1 MMSPRTSNAKVP
13 NAYAVEAA
21 KVLELLAVD
30 AEQGLSAESAEA
42 LLVQYGPNELTEAPQ
57 VPNMAQI
64 SPAVRRLGGSDTN
77 RGGDYRRHPR

>member
-1 MMSPRTSNAKVP
+1 MMSPQTSNAKVP

-42 LLVQYGPNELTEAPQ
+42 LLVEYGPNELTEA
-57 VPNMAQI
+57 
-64 SPAVRRLGGSDTN
+64 RRCQHGGNFSGSSATWWF
-77 RGGDYRRHPR
+77 